1 MPLGDTTVLGFIIE
15 RLCRVVKPEN
25 ILIATSDG
33 STDDVIAAYAKKIGI
48 DCFRGSLNNVALRFY
63 EAAAS
68 KGWKYATR
76 INGDNIF
83 VDLPLLKTMLAIAAE
98 NKYDFISNVK
108 GRTYPKG
115 MSIEIIRVDFY
126 AQQLHHI
133 QQSAYHSEHVTSY
146 IYENEGLGEYH
157 FQYNTEMAELA
168 GIQLA
173 LDTPEDLQRT
183 RNIVTSFKKP
193 QYMYGMAEINEILKK
208 INE

>member
-15 RLCRVVKPEN
+15 RLRRVVKPEN
-25 ILIATSDG
+25 ILVATSDE
-33 STDDVIAAYAKKIGI
+33 SSDDVIAMYSNKIGI
-48 DCFRGSLNNVALRFY
+48 DCFRGSLNNVAIRFY
-63 EAAAS
+63 EAAVS

-83 VDLPLLKTMLAIAAE
+83 VDIPLLKKMLAIAAE

-115 MSIEIIRVDFY
+115 MSIEIVRVDFY

-133 QQSAYHSEHVTSY
+133 RESAYHSEHVTSY
-146 IYENEGLGEYH
+146 MYEHEELGEYH
-157 FQYNTEMAELA
+157 FLYNTVITELA

-183 RNIVTSFKKP
+183 RNIVDSFKEP
-193 QYMYGMAEINEILKK
+193 QYVYGMTEINEILKK
-208 INE
+208 IKE